1 MKKRILLIIGIII
14 LVVIGI
20 FIYLQLNGKVH
31 FFDEVIYIKNKDD
44 QKIYSV
50 LHRPN
55 KKGKVPIVIYSH
67 GLGATYRACEDYADK
82 LKEKGVATICF
93 DFRGGSDRSKSDGS
107 TKEMSFLTEMD
118 DLETII
124 EEVKTWDFVDNDN
137 IILMGS
143 SQGGAVSALI
153 SAKRDDIKGT
163 VLLYPAL
170 GIPSSVSKWYSSKDK
185 IPEEVKMTQKIT
197 VGKKYFLDVWDY
209 DVYSEIVKDK
219 KDILI
224 IQGTSDLLVLPSQ
237 TKKVHKIYENSEL
250 FFIEGAGHG
259 FDGDDF
265 DEAMG
270 YIINY
275 LKKMK
280 VIK

>member
-1 MKKRILLIIGIII
+1 
-14 LVVIGI
+14 
-20 FIYLQLNGKVH
+20 
-31 FFDEVIYIKNKDD
+31 
-44 QKIYSV
+44 
-50 LHRPN
+50 
-55 KKGKVPIVIYSH
+55 
-67 GLGATYRACEDYADK
+67 
-82 LKEKGVATICF
+82 
-93 DFRGGSDRSKSDGS
+93 
-107 TKEMSFLTEMD
+107 
-118 DLETII
+118 
-124 EEVKTWDFVDNDN
+124 
-137 IILMGS
+137 MGS

-185 IPEEVKMTQKIT
+185 VPEEVKMTQKIT

-250 FFIEGAGHG
+250 YFIEGAGHG

-270 YIINY
+270 YITNY